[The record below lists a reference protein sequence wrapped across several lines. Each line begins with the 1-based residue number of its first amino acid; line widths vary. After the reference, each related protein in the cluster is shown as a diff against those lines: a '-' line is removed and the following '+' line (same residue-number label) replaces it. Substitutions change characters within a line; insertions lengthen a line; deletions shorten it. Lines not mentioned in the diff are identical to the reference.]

1 MTPPES
7 AAAPD
12 ASRRYMVPGLAA
24 GHATFHWIIQSV
36 AVILPEIQAYFMLTS
51 VGAAGIMS
59 AREVAAGLIALPG
72 GVVTDIVRR
81 HWGLLLAGC
90 LAVAALGSLALGLS
104 PVYTLLLIGIGAVAI
119 AHSIWHLP
127 ASASL
132 SHHFAARRGTALAF
146 HGVGGSIGD
155 VAGPLATGAML
166 AYLGW
171 RGLISVYGLYAVVT
185 LAMGLA
191 AIWAFRHI
199 GRVDTA
205 AGAPPE
211 SPRTPATYPPVSRP
225 GETASGTSP
234 ESPTLARRIEMT
246 RRLLRRPVLWGLTFV
261 RGLRSMCL
269 VSLVTVLPLYL
280 GDDLEI
286 GPLGRSVHLSL
297 LIVVGLLAK
306 PLAGNLSDRWGRKQ
320 VLVPGLLWSALA
332 AVLMAVFDRGAAL
345 MVMVS
350 LMGLFLYP
358 DQPILTAAVFDVIGR
373 EVAST
378 GLGVVASAAFLMS
391 AASALIA
398 GAIYDTMGFAA
409 AMYYIAALFV
419 LAAAV
424 FAILPLSRPAGGPGP
439 G

>member
-1 MTPPES
+1 MAQRQPAT
-7 AAAPD
+7 AAPD
-12 ASRRYMVPGLAA
+12 AARRYMVPGLAA

-51 VGAAGIMS
+51 VGTAGIMS

-72 GVVTDIVRR
+72 GIVTDIIRR
-81 HWGLLLAGC
+81 YWGLLLAGC
-90 LAVAALGSLALGLS
+90 LAVAALGSLAMGLS

-155 VAGPLATGAML
+155 VAGPLATGALL
-166 AYLGW
+166 AWLGW
-171 RGLISVYGLYAVVT
+171 RGIISVYGIYAIVT
-185 LAMGLA
+185 LAMGFT

-199 GRVDTA
+199 GRVTPGPD
-205 AGAPPE
+205 GPPE
-211 SPRTPATYPPVSRP
+211 TPD
-225 GETASGTSP
+225 
-234 ESPTLARRIEMT
+234 LARRIQMT
-246 RRLLRRPVLWGLTFV
+246 RQLLRRPVLWGLTFV

-269 VSLVTVLPLYL
+269 VSLVTVLPLHL
-280 GDDLEI
+280 DDALEI

-332 AVLMAVFDRGAAL
+332 ALGMAFFDSGVAL
-345 MVMVS
+345 MIIVA

-378 GLGVVASAAFLMS
+378 GLGVVACAAFLMS

-398 GAIYDTMGFAA
+398 GAIYGTMGFAA
-409 AMYYIAALFV
+409 TMYYVTALFV

-424 FAILPLSRPAGGPGP
+424 FALLPLSRRAAAGPA
-439 G
+439 

>member
-1 MTPPES
+1 MTAPES
-7 AAAPD
+7 AVAPD

-36 AVILPEIQAYFMLTS
+36 AVILPEIQAYFMLS
-51 VGAAGIMS
+51 GVGTAGIMS

-72 GVVTDIVRR
+72 GVVTDIMRR

-90 LAVAALGSLALGLS
+90 LGVAALGSLALGLS

-119 AHSIWHLP
+119 AHSVWHLP

-155 VAGPLATGAML
+155 VAGPLATGALL
-166 AYLGW
+166 AWLGW
-171 RGLISVYGLYAVVT
+171 RGLVSVYGVYAVVT

-191 AIWAFRHI
+191 AVWAFRHI
-199 GRVDTA
+199 GRVDA
-205 AGAPPE
+205 
-211 SPRTPATYPPVSRP
+211 
-225 GETASGTSP
+225 ASGGAA
-234 ESPTLARRIEMT
+234 ESVGMGRRMEMT
-246 RRLLRRPVLWGLTFV
+246 RRLLRSPVLWGLTLV
-261 RGLRSMCL
+261 RGLRGMCL

-280 GDDLEI
+280 DETLEI
-286 GPLGRSVHLSL
+286 GTFGRGVHISL

-332 AVLMAVFDRGAAL
+332 AAGMAVFDSGVAL
-345 MVMVS
+345 MVMVA

-398 GAIYDTMGFAA
+398 GGIYETMGFAA
-409 AMYYIAALFV
+409 AMYYIAGLFV

-424 FAILPLSRPAGGPGP
+424 FGGLPLSRPAGGASS
-439 G
+439 